1 MEKTW
6 KNIFISYCHPENN
19 NLLFEIFHFA
29 TRANEYVY
37 RWTNQRHLKTPLC
50 YYCEK
55 FENMTYLFIDSKKA
69 KKIWEFFQKFYH
81 KLNPTYTNTIS
92 K

>member
-37 RWTNQRHLKTPLC
+37 RWTNQRHLKHHYAT
-50 YYCEK
+50 
-55 FENMTYLFIDSKKA
+55 TA
-69 KKIWEFFQKFYH
+69 KNLK
-81 KLNPTYTNTIS
+81 T
-92 K
+92 